1 LLTILLTLIVQLT
14 HFSSKT
20 DPVKKFASKQKKGI
34 FKNSGTVLT
43 ETEVEDELGLLNPYM
58 ISKQKMVGNS
68 KAPPKKG
75 YLRTIVSVDSKEN
88 SDDESVDEGN
98 DTMKYP
104 NSTGT
109 FVPPYWL
116 FGFKDNSLRS
126 YLCCTVNIPSGVM
139 HRKYGLEGKVEAKV
153 STCCTKLT
161 IACEWPESM
170 VVASCLQECL
180 STEWD
185 TAGTSTNI
193 ATKFGTSSTV
203 SNILLAFESELHKL
217 RTKNKVSNSTMLG
230 STCTIILPYMVER
243 EMVLCSPNLD
253 PDVGSVNLY
262 IVLKK
267 QSTSRDEFGTSSMAV
282 RISNGYSKNASL
294 GRNNRNM
301 CIGSTGYGYDSDQTL
316 DEYEASKLLKRQR
329 MLKSKND

>member
-1 LLTILLTLIVQLT
+1 MSTKPRML
-14 HFSSKT
+14 
-20 DPVKKFASKQKKGI
+20 
-34 FKNSGTVLT
+34 GT
-43 ETEVEDELGLLNPYM
+43 
-58 ISKQKMVGNS
+58 S

-75 YLRTIVSVDSKEN
+75 YIRTVVSTDSKDN
-88 SDDESVDEGN
+88 SDDDSVEEIIE
-98 DTMKYP
+98 TYKYP
-104 NSTGT
+104 NSTGN
-109 FVPPYWL
+109 FLPPYWI

-126 YLCCTVNIPSGVM
+126 CCTINIPSGVM

-153 STCCTKLT
+153 STCCSKLT

-185 TAGTSTNI
+185 TTCTSNI
-193 ATKFGTSSTV
+193 AAKFGTSSTV

-243 EMVLCSPNLD
+243 EMVLCSPNYD

-267 QSTSRDEFGTSSMAV
+267 QSSARDEFSTNSMAV
-282 RISNGYSKNASL
+282 RVSNGYSKNKSIAKSTNNS
-294 GRNNRNM
+294 GR
-301 CIGSTGYGYDSDQTL
+301 GSTTYGYDSDVTL
-316 DEYEASKLLKRQR
+316 DEYEALKLMKRQR
-329 MLKSKND
+329 MQKSKSD